1 MELDDDILRLFI
13 EDSQENL
20 SGIENDLLVIEAGG
34 ENPDYELV
42 NKVFRAVHSI
52 KGSAGFVGLKN
63 IKELAHGMENILDLI
78 RNKKFAP
85 ESKVISVLLK
95 TSDILSG
102 LITDA
107 ASSNEADISEEL
119 KKLKSIAD
127 NQIEPRSP
135 VEKSTRPKKPHPKKT
150 KSLQEQPEPGKMPVS
165 RKPQPPADHFKKRSS
180 RITSPITGR
189 TEDTAKAEKYP
200 GIDKFIVP
208 ESFLRVNVKILDT
221 MMTLAGEMVL
231 TRSQLLQTIAQR
243 DFKSIENTSH
253 RLNRIIS
260 ELQEA
265 IISTRMQ
272 PIGNVFNK
280 FHRVVRDISRDLGKE
295 TEVVIQG
302 QEVELDKTIIEAI
315 ADPLT
320 HLVRNAVDHGLE
332 TPELRQQ
339 AGKNP
344 VGILKLSAC
353 HEAGQVNIEIS
364 DDGAGIN
371 SLKIKEKALSL
382 GLYDKLQLER
392 MTDKELVGLIFE
404 PGFSTSRKVTDV
416 SGRGVG
422 LDVVL
427 TNLSKLNGGI
437 DIETRMGRGTTFRI
451 KLPLTLAIIP
461 SLIVS
466 VNNGYYAI
474 PQANL
479 VEVVGISPAQVKNT
493 IDRRGTAQ
501 VMHLREKLLPLTR
514 LSDVLGLSSRND
526 RTPDTEAFR
535 SDRQQNKFDRQVQV
549 NGNGACRDRD
559 RYRTRDPRFIA
570 QSFFNIVVVDAGD
583 FHYGLIVD
591 KLLDT
596 EEIVVKPLGRH
607 LKNCKA
613 YAGATIQ
620 GDGRVA
626 LILDIPGISKIMDL
640 AAVQKQV
647 GERETR
653 KKQETPKN
661 FQSLLIVRNAPRE
674 QFAIPLGLVTRIEK
688 INKKQIKIAGGRKN
702 IKYRGENLPLC
713 SIEEVAEVRP
723 REDPDHFFVVVFL
736 VGSQEIGLT
745 VSKIMGIVDVDVR
758 IDEKKSLQPGILGS
772 MTIMNETTSLIDLT
786 DLAERL
792 MPEGIV
798 CAKAAKTRGDKK
810 NTILVV
816 EDSKFYRNQI
826 KKVLED
832 GGYHVVLA
840 EDGLLGLEAL
850 EKYRQEIKLVLT
862 DINMPRLD
870 GLGLTEEIRKD
881 RRFEK
886 LPVIAVT
893 SLAGKAHEKKG
904 YSAGVDEY
912 LIKFNRQQVLE
923 RIEHY
928 LTRSDRP

>member
-1 MELDDDILRLFI
+1 MELDDEILRLFI
-13 EDSQENL
+13 EDSQDNL
-20 SGIENDLLVIEAGG
+20 SGIENDLLAIEAGG
-34 ENPDYELV
+34 ENLDDELV

-63 IKELAHGMENILDLI
+63 IKELAHGMENILNLI
-78 RNKKFAP
+78 RNKKLAP
-85 ESKVISVLLK
+85 ESHVISVLLK
-95 TSDILSG
+95 TADILSG

-107 ASSNEADISEEL
+107 ASSNEADISEQL
-119 KKLKSIAD
+119 KKLKSIVD
-127 NQIEPRSP
+127 NQNEPRSP
-135 VEKSTRPKKPHPKKT
+135 VETSTRPKQKPRPKKP
-150 KSLQEQPEPGKMPVS
+150 KSLQEKPEPRKMPVS
-165 RKPQPPADHFKKRSS
+165 RKPQPPADRFKKRSS
-180 RITSPITGR
+180 RITSPSTGK
-189 TEDTAKAEKYP
+189 TKDTAKAEKYP
-200 GIDKFIVP
+200 GIDKFFVP
-208 ESFLRVNVKILDT
+208 ESSLRVNVKILDT

-253 RLNRIIS
+253 RLNRITS

-265 IISTRMQ
+265 IMSTRMQ

-280 FHRVVRDISRDLGKE
+280 FHRVVRDMSRDLGKE

-302 QEVELDKTIIEAI
+302 QGVELDKTIIEAI

-332 TPELRQQ
+332 TPDVRRQ

-344 VGILKLSAC
+344 VGTLKLSAC
-353 HEAGQVNIEIS
+353 HEAGQVNIEIA

-371 SLKIKEKALSL
+371 PLKIKEKALSL

-392 MTDKELVGLIFE
+392 MTEKELVGLVFE
-404 PGFSTSRKVTDV
+404 PGFSTAQKVTDV

-422 LDVVL
+422 MDVVL

-437 DIETRMGRGTTFRI
+437 DIETRMGRGTTFQI

-466 VNNGYYAI
+466 VNNGCYAI

-479 VEVVGISPAQVKNT
+479 VEVVGLSPAEVKNR
-493 IDRRGTAQ
+493 IHRRGTAQ

-514 LSDVLGLSSRND
+514 LSDALGISSRTD

-535 SDRQQNKFDRQVQV
+535 SDRQQDKFDRQGQV
-549 NGNGACRDRD
+549 NGNGACRD

-640 AAVQKQV
+640 ATVQKKV
-647 GERETR
+647 GDRETR
-653 KKQETPKN
+653 KKPETRKN
-661 FQSLLIVRNAPRE
+661 LQSLLIVRNAPRE

-702 IKYRGENLPLC
+702 IKYRGESLPLC
-713 SIEEVAEVRP
+713 SIEEVAEVSP
-723 REDPDHFFVVVFL
+723 REDLDHFFVVVLL

-745 VSKIMGIVDVDVR
+745 VSKIIGIVDADVR

-772 MTIMNETTSLIDLT
+772 ATIMNETTPLIDLA

-798 CAKAAKTRGDKK
+798 CAEAAKTRGGKK

-816 EDSKFYRNQI
+816 EDSKFFRNQI
-826 KKVLED
+826 KNVLED
-832 GGYHVVLA
+832 AGYHVVLA

-862 DINMPRLD
+862 DINMPHLD
-870 GLGLTEEIRKD
+870 GLGLTEKIRKD

-893 SLAGKAHEKKG
+893 SLVGKAHEKKG

-912 LIKFNRQQVLE
+912 LIKFNRQQVLQ

-928 LTRSDRP
+928 LTRSDRT